1 MIFCSVIATDIR
13 LRVEC
18 GIILFYFHEIY
29 FHSSMKTLMVIEY
42 LKTIIINIKLYASGY
57 EHVNFG
63 VYVIIH
69 PENSCRMIDLRI
81 DFMQYTE

>member
-1 MIFCSVIATDIR
+1 
-13 LRVEC
+13 
-18 GIILFYFHEIY
+18 
-29 FHSSMKTLMVIEY
+29 MKWLMVIEY

-69 PENSCRMIDLRI
+69 PKNSCRMIDLRI
-81 DFMQYTE
+81 DCYAIYLVIYLFEMNDTFYHNLNLLETLFS

>member
-1 MIFCSVIATDIR
+1 
-13 LRVEC
+13 
-18 GIILFYFHEIY
+18 
-29 FHSSMKTLMVIEY
+29 MKKLMVIEY

-81 DFMQYTE
+81 DCYTIYLVIYLFEMNNTLYHYFNLPEILFS